1 MIHLTLFEMNIM
13 KRTKQQWLELIQAQQ
28 TSDLSIIDFC
38 REQDIP
44 LNNFYARRSNWLK
57 SKQAETSIKSS
68 AFNKV
73 TVDEKSKFSTTT
85 ITLNIGKA
93 TLSIPSSTDVVWLA
107 KLIGQFA

>member
-1 MIHLTLFEMNIM
+1 M

-38 REQDIP
+38 REQDLP
-44 LNNFYARRSNWLK
+44 LNNFYARRSDWLK
-57 SKQAETSIKSS
+57 SNRTETNISSS
-68 AFNKV
+68 AFSKV
-73 TVDEKSKFSTTT
+73 TVTETAKSSTTA

-93 TLSIPSSTDVVWLA
+93 TLSVPSSTDVTWLA